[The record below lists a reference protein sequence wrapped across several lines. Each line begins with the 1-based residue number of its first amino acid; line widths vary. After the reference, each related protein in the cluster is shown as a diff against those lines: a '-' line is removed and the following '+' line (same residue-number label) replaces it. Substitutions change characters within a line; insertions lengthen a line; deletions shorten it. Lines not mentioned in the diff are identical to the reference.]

1 MPPNIP
7 AAKRA
12 GLPVDLDR
20 LAAEGDG
27 WLTPEDRYALKTH
40 GACTQEQDHVFMMRV
55 RVPGGVLLAD
65 QARGLAR
72 LARAYSHD
80 WLHLTTRQNV
90 ELHWVEDRKVPEVL
104 DKLAK
109 LGLTSRSS
117 CGHTMRNVMS
127 SEEAGASLDEPFDC
141 LPDARAVSDAI
152 LARSATLNC
161 ELPSRVNLA
170 FGGSPRCRHDA
181 LLNDGG
187 FISVVR
193 DGEAGYELWGGGSL
207 GKAPHLAVKLADF
220 VPRAN
225 ALAAAEALIDVFVAQ
240 GNFEAPAK
248 GRLKYVVDKLGP
260 DGFRAAW
267 EEAFAEACSRPHPE
281 PVPVD
286 VLGEADRVEILKVV
300 PPRGWSAGVRPQRQ
314 AGLAYLTVE
323 VPMGDL
329 AGADFELL
337 ADMADR
343 HCDGALN
350 LGRDQNVVLR
360 GVPVGD
366 VVRVRQVLVAR
377 RLNLLGEAHVA
388 SVRACTGSAVCAL
401 GITTAP
407 TAGVSLLESA
417 ALGRNSSLRVH
428 VSGCPNSCAQHQAG
442 DIGLSGSKVK
452 VGGKARDGYHV
463 YLGADLDQQRLGE
476 VVGRVAAE
484 DVPAAVDAVV
494 GAWESLRHGS
504 ETLGQ
509 AVNRIGHDAFAAH
522 VEAMMA
528 ERWATGPE
536 PGSEEASTTS
546 AGSSPTLALG
556 AEATVPPPDP
566 GPYVEVARV
575 ADVPPGTATTVEI
588 DEQTLALVNVDG
600 TFCAIQNECPHAGGA
615 LGEGEVDGW
624 ALKCPL
630 HDATFDVRSGEA
642 LSGPTDEPAR
652 SYAVE
657 VDGDVVKVAAGSFV
671 EVARESDLAPGQVNI
686 VEVGGK
692 AVALANVGGAFCA
705 IQDTCPHA
713 GASLGEGEL
722 DGWALKCPL
731 HDATFDVRSGEVLGG
746 PSLTDAIAYPV
757 KVEHGAVKVAAAE
770 GVVLAGIDG

>member
-1 MPPNIP
+1 MAPPDIP

-12 GLPVDLDR
+12 GLSVDLGR

-27 WLTPEDRYALKTH
+27 WLSPEQRYALKTY
-40 GACTQEQDHVFMMRV
+40 GVCAQEQDHVFMIRV
-55 RVPGGVLLAD
+55 RIPGGVLPTH

-72 LARAYSHD
+72 LARTYSHD

-127 SEEAGASLDEPFDC
+127 SEEAGVSLDEPFDC

-161 ELPSRVNLA
+161 ELPSRINFA

-187 FISVVR
+187 FVSVVS

-207 GKAPHLAVKLADF
+207 GKAPRLAVRLADF
-220 VPRAN
+220 VPRAE
-225 ALAAAEALIDVFVAQ
+225 ALAAAEALVDVFVEH
-240 GNFEAPAK
+240 GNFDAPAK
-248 GRLKYVVDKLGP
+248 GRLKYVVDQLGA

-267 EEAFAEACSRPHPE
+267 ERAFAAARERPHPQ
-281 PVPVD
+281 PVPVE
-286 VLGEADRVEILKVV
+286 VLGEADKVEILKVV
-300 PPRGWSAGVRPQRQ
+300 PPRGWSAGVRPQRG
-314 AGLAYLTVE
+314 AGRAYLTVE

-337 ADMADR
+337 SDLADR

-350 LGRDQNVVLR
+350 LSRDQNVVLR
-360 GVPVGD
+360 NVPVGD
-366 VVRVRQVLVAR
+366 VVGVRKVLVDR

-388 SVRACTGSAVCAL
+388 PVRACTGSAVCAL

-407 TAGVSLLESA
+407 EAGVSLLESP

-442 DIGLSGSKVK
+442 DIGLAGSKVK
-452 VGGKARDGYHV
+452 VGGRTRDGYHV
-463 YLGADLDQQRLGE
+463 YLGADLHGGRLGE

-522 VEAMMA
+522 VEAMMH

-536 PGSEEASTTS
+536 PGAQAE
-546 AGSSPTLALG
+546 GPTLAAG
-556 AEATVPPPDP
+556 VAAPAPEAAS
-566 GPYVEVARV
+566 PYVEVAKV
-575 ADVPPGTATTVEI
+575 TDVPPGSATTVEI
-588 DEQTLALVNVDG
+588 QGQTVALVNVDG
-600 TFCAIQNECPHAGGA
+600 AFCAVQDKCPHAGA
-615 LGEGEVDGW
+615 SLGEGTLDGW
-624 ALKCPL
+624 TLHCPL
-630 HDATFDVRSGEA
+630 HDAAFDVRSGAVLGGPADEA
-642 LSGPTDEPAR
+642 VRT
-652 SYAVE
+652 YAVE
-657 VDGDVVKVAAGSFV
+657 VEGDMVKVAAGSFV
-671 EVARESDLAPGQVNI
+671 EVAREPDLAPG
-686 VEVGGK
+686 EVTAVDAGGK

-705 IQDTCPHA
+705 VQDTCPHA
-713 GASLGEGEL
+713 GASLAEGRL
-722 DGWALKCPL
+722 DGWALQCPL
-731 HDATFDVRSGEVLGG
+731 HGASFDVRSGEALGG
-746 PSLTDAIAYPV
+746 PAPTDAVAYPV
-757 KVEHGAVKVAAAE
+757 KVEDGAVKVAAAE
-770 GVVLAGIDG
+770 GVVLAGVDG